1 MRGYVMSREKDLRDL
16 QALEEQFIWAYE
28 EADNCDQVL
37 AEIKALEKERD
48 NPKAIT
54 YNKLA
59 TNNFETLDKQYRD
72 GWKAKHSSIRLYKI
86 LVSMVLTF
94 VLIGLVLVF
103 ISDALLGT
111 GYINSPLAF
120 RSFVYANSLGL
131 LFVLLVVHIILSVIL
146 GKVPKWIFGKER

>member
-1 MRGYVMSREKDLRDL
+1 MSREEDLRAL
-16 QALEEQFIWAYE
+16 QALEQQFIWAYE
-28 EADNCDQVL
+28 EADNCDQVI

-72 GWKAKHSSIRLYKI
+72 EWKAKHSSIKLYKI
-86 LVSMVLTF
+86 LVSMVLAF

-120 RSFVYANSLGL
+120 RSFVYVNSLGL
-131 LFVLLVVHIILSVIL
+131 LFVILVVHIILSVIL
-146 GKVPKWIFGKER
+146 GKVPKWIFRKER

>member
-1 MRGYVMSREKDLRDL
+1 MSREKDLRDL

-28 EADNCDQVL
+28 EADNCDQVI

-72 GWKAKHSSIRLYKI
+72 EWKAKHSSIRLYKI

-120 RSFVYANSLGL
+120 RNFVYVNSLGL